1 MDDMTVERSIWIDA
15 PREQVWQA
23 VTEPDQIAQWFL
35 PVTLGAQMQRHDDGR
50 LSVLLGPMAVD
61 VARLEALEPPHRV
74 TSRALP
80 DGLLATIYTLEE
92 ADGGT
97 QLTVTMSGIDAL
109 PADARRDRLQ
119 MSGDAWDQTLQNL
132 KAHVAG
138 TEKPFPQAGVAAL
151 FGFWRDMKEKIAVE
165 RSIWIKATRER
176 VWQAITDPDQISQW
190 FSPGTQWRG
199 TGLIEGGRLSV
210 YDAEN
215 DTDMYVQV
223 IEKVDPPYQLITR
236 SEPAPEEVPQTT
248 IWTLQEENQG
258 TRLTITHTGYELQSA
273 DERPNNMEQ
282 NTFGFGMMLENL
294 RALVEGQEL
303 PYPGGF

>member
-176 VWQAITDPDQISQW
+176 VWQAITDPDQISQ
-190 FSPGTQWRG
+190 
-199 TGLIEGGRLSV
+199 
-210 YDAEN
+210 
-215 DTDMYVQV
+215 
-223 IEKVDPPYQLITR
+223 
-236 SEPAPEEVPQTT
+236 
-248 IWTLQEENQG
+248 
-258 TRLTITHTGYELQSA
+258 
-273 DERPNNMEQ
+273 
-282 NTFGFGMMLENL
+282 
-294 RALVEGQEL
+294 
-303 PYPGGF
+303 